1 MAVDLGGNYALP
13 LKPETKAYIEKYGVP
28 YGSW

>member
-1 MAVDLGGNYALP
+1 YSGTSNGQHRP
-13 LKPETKAYIEKYGVP
+13 LSETSKAYIEKYGVP